1 MFKFETTS
9 LHSNAGLYC
18 KGQQIGG
25 KKDLF
30 QQDGN
35 VRFTPVVVGGVL
47 VAVICLISAVACVFS
62 GISWSHLGQLTTIA
76 TNIQDSLEEKRNQP
90 PPPPQWDTEW
100 STKIQR
106 VYYTQYAWKHIR
118 SNILCGA
125 EDTLV
130 QPAPFASNLTYSPH
144 FVEWTDL
151 IRQYVSVTDRVQNC
165 EQAVGSTSPC
175 ALPNSWNPFP
185 KLDGHSATICGVFCN
200 RFYQNA
206 AYFLIS
212 TPTLSIGPTCRCLS
226 KCYDGQPAHVGTDV
240 YWRPASGI
248 GPELTP
254 SSPPPPSPS
263 PS

>member
-62 GISWSHLGQLTTIA
+62 GISWSQLGQLTTIA

-100 STKIQR
+100 SRDLQDVT
-106 VYYTQYAWKHIR
+106 YTNHPWKHYK
-118 SNILCGA
+118 SSTFCGA
-125 EDTLV
+125 DTLV
-130 QPAPFASNLTYSPH
+130 DPDATSFADPGTYSPY
-144 FVEWTDL
+144 FVEWTDI
-151 IRQYVSVTDRVQNC
+151 IRQYVSVADRVENC
-165 EQAVGSTSPC
+165 PSSVGAGSPC
-175 ALPNSWNPFP
+175 ALPTSWHQFP

-200 RFYQNA
+200 RFYPTA
-206 AYFLIS
+206 AYFQIS
-212 TPTLSIGPTCRCLS
+212 TPTPMTGPTCRCLR
-226 KCYDGQPAHVGTDV
+226 KCYAGHPARVGTDV
-240 YWRPASGI
+240 YWRPASGV

-254 SSPPPPSPS
+254 SSPPSPS